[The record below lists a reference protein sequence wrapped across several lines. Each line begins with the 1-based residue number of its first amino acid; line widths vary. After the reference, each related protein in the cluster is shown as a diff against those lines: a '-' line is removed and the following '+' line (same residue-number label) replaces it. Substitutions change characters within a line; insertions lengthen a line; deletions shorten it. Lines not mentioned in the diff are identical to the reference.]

1 VEIVV
6 NTRLLLK
13 NKLEGIGWFS
23 YETLKRIT
31 QNHPEHHFVFLFDR
45 DFDEEFI
52 FSDNV
57 TPLILSPQARHP
69 ILFYWWFE
77 FSVASFLN
85 KYKPDLFLSP
95 DGYLSLGAKCKQLAV
110 IHDICFEHYP
120 NDVSFI
126 VRKYYRHFFPKFAA
140 KATRIATVSYFSEND
155 IVKIYKIDPSKID
168 VVFDGC
174 NSNYKPS
181 SNDIQL
187 ATKNKFS
194 KGSDYFLFVGAL
206 HPRKN
211 ISRLFKAF
219 DSFKTTQKSDI
230 KLVIVGEK
238 YYWTNEI
245 KKTYL
250 EMKAKEDVV
259 FTGRLSNEELN
270 NVLGSALALTYVPY
284 FEGFGIP
291 ILEAMNCDTP
301 VITSNV
307 TSMPE
312 VASDAA
318 ILVDPFSVES
328 IATGMNRIYN
338 EPTLRQELIEKG
350 RIRKLEFSW
359 DKTAKL
365 LWESIE
371 KTLKG

>member
-1 VEIVV
+1 M
-6 NTRLLLK
+6 
-13 NKLEGIGWFS
+13 
-23 YETLKRIT
+23 
-31 QNHPEHHFVFLFDR
+31 
-45 DFDEEFI
+45 
-52 FSDNV
+52 
-57 TPLILSPQARHP
+57 
-69 ILFYWWFE
+69 
-77 FSVASFLN
+77 
-85 KYKPDLFLSP
+85 
-95 DGYLSLGAKCKQLAV
+95 
-110 IHDICFEHYP
+110 
-120 NDVSFI
+120 
-126 VRKYYRHFFPKFAA
+126 
-140 KATRIATVSYFSEND
+140 SYFSKND

-174 NSNYKPS
+174 NSNYKPI

-270 NVLGSALALTYVPY
+270 NLLGSALALTYVPY